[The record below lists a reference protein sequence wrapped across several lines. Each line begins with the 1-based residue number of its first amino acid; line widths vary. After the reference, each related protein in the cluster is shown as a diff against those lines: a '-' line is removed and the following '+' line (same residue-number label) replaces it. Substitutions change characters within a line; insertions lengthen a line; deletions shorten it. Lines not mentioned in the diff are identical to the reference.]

1 MMNGTIGSF
10 RINHERLKPGIYVS
24 ERGLFSDCFITTFDL
39 RFKRPNVEP
48 PMESAAMHT
57 ITHLGNV
64 FLRNHKDWGERLVYF
79 GPTSCRTGFYM
90 LVSGAYGEVTT
101 IISNLVKEM
110 CEYIINVEEI
120 PGVTAAECGNYL
132 EHNLALA
139 KYYII
144 RYHNDLIECLRTVYP
159 E

>member
-1 MMNGTIGSF
+1 MDGTIRSF
-10 RINHERLKPGIYVS
+10 RINHQKLKPGIYVS
-24 ERGLFSDCFITTFDL
+24 ERELFSNCFITTFDL

-64 FLRNHKDWGERLVYF
+64 FLRNNKDWGERLVYF
-79 GPTSCRTGFYM
+79 GPMSCRTGFYM
-90 LVSGAYGEVTT
+90 LISGAYDEVTT
-101 IISNLVKEM
+101 IISNLVKEL
-110 CEYIINVEEI
+110 CEYIMAAKEI
-120 PGVTAAECGNYL
+120 PGATAAECSNYL
-132 EHNLALA
+132 EHNLDLA

>member
-1 MMNGTIGSF
+1 MNDAIRSF

-24 ERGLFSDCFITTFDL
+24 ECGLFGDGFITTFAL

-48 PMESAAMHT
+48 PIEPAALHT

-79 GPTSCRTGFYM
+79 GPMSCRTGFYM
-90 LVSGAYGEVTT
+90 LVSGAYGEVTSV
-101 IISNLVKEM
+101 ISDLVKEL
-110 CEYIINVEEI
+110 CEYIMAAEEI
-120 PGVTAAECGNYL
+120 PGATAAECSNYL